1 MHGFIDDLVYR
12 RVCYVLCLLFLSSSS
27 HECTTA
33 HLSSLPPCR
42 PTVHLQK
49 CSVTWVRSYGT
60 PEVRASKDERAY
72 FAERQDGDEH
82 PENAQERKAVES
94 GMSVKEGCL
103 RTEQMVI
110 KAKIEEIS
118 AQEDVHGTTASI
130 PVARK
135 QMEREGD
142 GSSTMGT
149 EPWRDSLQIS
159 HLDGVEVAVIKRP
172 EMDGEKAFMPEKVRE
187 GVSAYDKVQA
197 GERGPKGILTSR
209 STESISSV
217 KSRLHTSP
225 SGPVLFSDRKK
236 VGAPAGEAGDGGWGQ
251 GDSRASVPRK
261 LRSTV
266 IASRPL
272 APDSDPYETDSQQTR
287 HVPTYR
293 KPTSATGGGLVRP
306 TTARFTGGRKRG
318 QRSGGREGAWQENTA
333 LENLG
338 DDYEIRKEAFES
350 EFFRVVPVDVMEF

>member
-1 MHGFIDDLVYR
+1 MYNR
-12 RVCYVLCLLFLSSSS
+12 PPCLP
-27 HECTTA
+27 A
-33 HLSSLPPCR
+33 ALPPNSP
-42 PTVHLQK
+42 PTQMLSFQLPEIRFPL
-49 CSVTWVRSYGT
+49 VRSYGT

-82 PENAQERKAVES
+82 PDSAQERRAVES
-94 GMSVKEGCL
+94 GMGVKKGCL
-103 RTEQMVI
+103 RTEQMVMR
-110 KAKIEEIS
+110 AKIEEIS
-118 AQEDVHGTTASI
+118 AQEEVHGTTASI

-135 QMEREGD
+135 QAEREGD
-142 GSSTMGT
+142 ESSTMGT

-159 HLDGVEVAVIKRP
+159 HLDGVEVSGIKRP

-187 GVSAYDKVQA
+187 GVSAYDKVQT
-197 GERGPKGILTSR
+197 GERGTKGILTSR

-236 VGAPAGEAGDGGWGQ
+236 VGSPAGEAGDGGWGQ

-318 QRSGGREGAWQENTA
+318 QRSGGIEGAWQENTA

-350 EFFRVVPVDVMEF
+350 EFFRVVPGSQDARCSILSN